1 MGHMVDV
8 ILYLVDRGLLDELM
22 IMSVGEISSAME
34 AASLRGSR
42 PEADPR
48 FHRDF
53 DIDLEG
59 EVLELIDES
68 EELDEV
74 GSLAEKESDSA
85 MELSLLLARWCST
98 AQWKCWD
105 ARLFLYVEPLIHS
118 PLSGE
123 DAFLDYGVWEQFS
136 GALSR
141 TDRSSYS
148 ESVVLD
154 WMSRR
159 EEMGETM
166 EPSEDPMI
174 LPTMESHRTLSE
186 SLFNIIESLRGSEME
201 LMAGR
206 EFLEAGRWM
215 LGSSTLSETWRSKS

>member
-68 EELDEV
+68 EELDAV

-105 ARLFLYVEPLIHS
+105 ARLFLYVEPLIQS

-215 LGSSTLSETWRSKS
+215 LGNSTLSETWRSKS